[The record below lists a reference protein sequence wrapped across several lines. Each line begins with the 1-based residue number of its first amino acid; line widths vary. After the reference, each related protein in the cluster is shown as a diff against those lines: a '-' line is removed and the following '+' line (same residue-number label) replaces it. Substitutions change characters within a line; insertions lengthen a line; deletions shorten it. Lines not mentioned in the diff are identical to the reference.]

1 MSRKS
6 RPAAAGRASGAK
18 PPAGGPGVP
27 VRRTGPSRGTR
38 PKDGSA
44 PARNLALERACLF
57 SPLAALAVLA
67 WSLRGAPLGTPV
79 ADDFEFLFRVGPGP
93 NFGLLDS
100 MGATYYWRPLSR
112 QVWFS
117 IMTPLLLAAPAVVA
131 AIHVALLGATAFV
144 LARLARRSVPWPAAA
159 LVGAAIL
166 ATEPARALLTWPSG
180 IQHLLAAFALALTA
194 HEVLAGRRW
203 SAALAAVAAALSH
216 ELGALGFVLLGAGGL
231 LRREGRSGWRDAA
244 LAAVLAAGYAA
255 GYRAALAH
263 GVHLPA
269 GGAARVAGAWPEA
282 VRLGLQAAFNTE
294 TLREP
299 WAGPARV
306 VSGLLVVI
314 SLLLVLR
321 PWKRD
326 GHRAPAAWLGI
337 PLAVALIGL
346 VPLAS
351 LLPDWNSWRAF
362 VPVLALSF
370 AVAFTAA
377 RAHLVLGL
385 ALVALR
391 LASLAGSEPAG
402 RVTGDPP
409 PAVSD
414 LSFARLTRMQTVV
427 GGSGAIVRAAQLPPA
442 PVVAYVGLPEM
453 TLNGFRG
460 QVALQVWTRDTSA
473 RFVAY
478 VGAPEVALNPDL
490 VLSYDT
496 RVGHEPVLALLP
508 EAVRHWSL
516 AEGAGG
522 AGRLAEARE
531 HYLLALAAQRPESPS
546 LSANALQNLALYELQ
561 EGHLRQADSLNRA
574 ADRIRGMTPNGLAL
588 DALIALRRGNLALA
602 RTHLTNCLRLDPS
615 NAVGRGVLQELQ
627 AAEAQGLIPPAP
639 TR

>member
-6 RPAAAGRASGAK
+6 RPAAGRAPGAK
-18 PPAGGPGVP
+18 PPAAGPGAS
-27 VRRTGPSRGTR
+27 RRAPS
-38 PKDGSA
+38 
-44 PARNLALERACLF
+44 RNLALERACLF

-79 ADDFEFLFRVGPGP
+79 ADDFEFLFHLGPGP
-93 NFGLLDS
+93 HSGFFDS

-117 IMTPLLLAAPAVVA
+117 IVSPLLLAAPAVVA
-131 AIHVALLGATAFV
+131 AIHVALLGAIAFV
-144 LARLARRSVPWPAAA
+144 LARLARRSMPWPAAA

-166 ATEPARALLTWPSG
+166 ATEPARVLLTWPSG
-180 IQHLLAAFALALTA
+180 IQHLLAALALALTA

-203 SAALAAVAAALSH
+203 SAALAAVAAALAH
-216 ELGALGFVLLGAGGL
+216 DLGAMAFVLLGAGGL
-231 LRREGRSGWRDAA
+231 LRREGRSAWRDAA

-255 GYRAALAH
+255 GYRVALAH

-269 GGAARVAGAWPEA
+269 GGAAHAAGAWPEA
-282 VRLGLQAAFNTE
+282 VRLGIQAAFNTE
-294 TLREP
+294 TLHEP

-306 VSGLLVVI
+306 VTGALFVVA
-314 SLLLVLR
+314 LALVLR
-321 PWKRD
+321 PRKRGD
-326 GHRAPAAWLGI
+326 AGAPAAWLGI
-337 PLAVALIGL
+337 PLAVALLGL
-346 VPLAS
+346 TPLAS

-370 AVAFTAA
+370 AVAFAAA
-377 RAHLVLGL
+377 RAHLALGL

-402 RVTGDPP
+402 KVSGDPP

-414 LSFARLTRMQTVV
+414 LSFARLTRMQRVV
-427 GGSGAIVRAAQLPPA
+427 GGSGAIVRAAKLPRGA
-442 PVVAYVGLPEM
+442 LVAYVGLPEM

-460 QVALQVWTRDTSA
+460 HVAVQVWRRDTTA

-478 VGAPEVALNPDL
+478 VGAPEVALDPDL

-496 RVGHEPVLALLP
+496 RAGHDPVLALVP
-508 EAVRHWSL
+508 EAVLHWSI
-516 AEGAGG
+516 AEGAGS
-522 AGRLAEARE
+522 AGRTDEARE

-546 LSANALQNLALYELQ
+546 LSANALQNLALYEL
-561 EGHLRQADSLNRA
+561 EAGRLRQADSLNKA
-574 ADRIRGMTPNGLAL
+574 ADKIRGMTPNGLAL
-588 DALIALRRGNLALA
+588 DALIALRRGNLPLA
-602 RTHLTNCLRLDPS
+602 RTYLSNCLRLDPS
-615 NAVGRGVLQELQ
+615 NSVGRGVLQELQ
-627 AAEAQGLIPPAP
+627 AAEARGRIPPAP

>member
-1 MSRKS
+1 MSKKNR
-6 RPAAAGRASGAK
+6 
-18 PPAGGPGVP
+18 VP
-27 VRRTGPSRGTR
+27 VRKTGPGTR
-38 PKDGSA
+38 PKDGSGTG
-44 PARNLALERACLF
+44 PARNLALERACLL

-79 ADDFEFLFRVGPGP
+79 ADDFEFLFRLGLGPH
-93 NFGLLDS
+93 FGFFDS

-117 IMTPLLLAAPAVVA
+117 MVTPLLLSAPGVVA

-144 LARLARRSVPWPAAA
+144 LARLARRAVSWPAAA

-166 ATEPARALLTWPSG
+166 ATEPARALLSWPSG
-180 IQHLLAAFALALTA
+180 IQHLLAAFALSLTA
-194 HEVLAGRRW
+194 HEVMAGRRW

-216 ELGALGFVLLGAGGL
+216 DLGVLGFVLLGAGGL
-231 LRREGRSGWRDAA
+231 LRREGRLAWRDTA

-255 GYRAALAH
+255 GYRVALAN

-269 GGAARVAGAWPEA
+269 GGAARAAGAWPEA
-282 VRLGLQAAFNTE
+282 VRLGIQAAFNSE
-294 TLREP
+294 TLQEP
-299 WAGPARV
+299 WASPARV
-306 VSGLLVVI
+306 VTGLLFVV
-314 SLLLVLR
+314 SLVLVLR
-321 PWKRD
+321 PRKQGGPTRPSD
-326 GHRAPAAWLGI
+326 GYPAPTAWLGI
-337 PLAVALIGL
+337 PLAVALLGL

-351 LLPDWNSWRAF
+351 LLPDWNSWRAY

-370 AVAFTAA
+370 AVAFAAA
-377 RAHLVLGL
+377 RAHLAIGL

-391 LASLAGSEPAG
+391 LASLAGAEPAG
-402 RVTGDPP
+402 RATGDPP

-414 LSFARLTRMQTVV
+414 LSFARLTRMQKVV
-427 GGSGAIVRAAQLPPA
+427 GASGAIVRATKLPPA
-442 PVVAYVGLPEM
+442 PLVAYVGLPEM

-460 QVALQVWTRDTSA
+460 HVALQTWTRDTSA

-496 RVGHEPVLALLP
+496 RAGHHPVMALVP
-508 EAVRHWSL
+508 EAVKHWSL
-516 AEGAGG
+516 AEAAGN
-522 AGRLAEARE
+522 AGRMAEARE

-546 LSANALQNLALYELQ
+546 LSSNALQNLALYELDA
-561 EGHLRQADSLNRA
+561 GRLKQADSLNKA

-588 DALIALRRGNLALA
+588 DAIIAIRRGNLSLA
-602 RTHLTNCLRLDPS
+602 RTYLQTCLRLDPS
-615 NAVGRGVLQELQ
+615 NSVGRGVLKELE
-627 AAEAQGLIPPAP
+627 AAESRTAPAGAPSPSGATP